1 MICPFVIMKINGS
14 WRMLPS
20 LKISTTCSKVS
31 GWYVEI
37 FLIDWIFLPLML
49 MFAHQFVSLGIDS
62 SGKPWEWYLLWV
74 SINQGIF
81 CPFAIDQGRVFDEI
95 NQINY
100 QNYQASD
107 RQGSDTLLMGNTN
120 IYISWN
126 FPCLVS
132 SLHPYFTFSVYL
144 RLDWSWLQCIVMN
157 TGVSRLACWHRY
169 LVH

>member
-1 MICPFVIMKINGS
+1 
-14 WRMLPS
+14 
-20 LKISTTCSKVS
+20 
-31 GWYVEI
+31 
-37 FLIDWIFLPLML
+37 

-120 IYISWN
+120 IYVHILEFSLS
-126 FPCLVS
+126 CLVAS
-132 SLHPYFTFSVYL
+132 IHISLSLFT
-144 RLDWSWLQCIVMN
+144 
-157 TGVSRLACWHRY
+157 
-169 LVH
+169 

>member
-1 MICPFVIMKINGS
+1 MKINGS
-14 WRMLPS
+14 WGMLPTS
-20 LKISTTCSKVS
+20 LKIRLVARYQDGMLKT
-31 GWYVEI
+31 

-100 QNYQASD
+100 QNFQASD
-107 RQGSDTLLMGNTN
+107 RQGSDTLLMRNTN

-126 FPCLVS
+126 FHFVLS
-132 SLHPYFTFSVYL
+132 RSLHPYFTFTVYL
-144 RLDWSWLQCIVMN
+144 RLDWSWLQSIVMN
-157 TGVSRLACWHRY
+157 SGVSRLACWHRY